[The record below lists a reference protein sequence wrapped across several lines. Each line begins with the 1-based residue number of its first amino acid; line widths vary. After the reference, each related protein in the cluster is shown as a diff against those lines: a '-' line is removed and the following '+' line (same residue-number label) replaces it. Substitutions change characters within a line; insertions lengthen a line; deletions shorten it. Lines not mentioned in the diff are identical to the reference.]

1 METLKKSPV
10 LQSRLLKT
18 VALPLQV
25 KVVGN
30 ATAAS
35 KVRSSDLPGIA
46 NISTAGQTTES
57 AAFGVTI
64 VQTNADAT
72 GLFTVILD
80 KAAIG
85 SVKKINQVHVIAVT
99 GGGTSTVSSSYISNG
114 YICIDLDSSVD
125 LTGANTAEIQLIV
138 TYQEN

>member
-1 METLKKSPV
+1 METLEKSSG
-10 LQSRLLKT
+10 LQSRLLQSKR
-18 VALPLQV
+18 LPVQV
-25 KVVGN
+25 KVVGH
-30 ATAAS
+30 ATPAS
-35 KVRSSDLPGIA
+35 KSRSSDLAGIV

-57 AAFGVTI
+57 AALGVTI

-85 SVKKINQVHVIAVT
+85 EVKKINAVQVVAVS

-114 YICIDLDSSVD
+114 HICIDIDSSVD

-138 TYQEN
+138 DYQKK

>member
-1 METLKKSPV
+1 METVEKSST
-10 LQSRLLKT
+10 LQSRLLKQKRLC
-18 VALPLQV
+18 VQV

-30 ATAAS
+30 ATPAS
-35 KVRSSDLPGIA
+35 KARSSDLAGIA

-57 AAFGVTI
+57 AALGVTI
-64 VQTNADAT
+64 VQTNADST

-85 SVKKINQVHVIAVT
+85 EVSKINKAQSVAVS
-99 GGGTSTVSSSYISNG
+99 GGGTSSVSSAYISNG
-114 YICIDLDSSVD
+114 HICIDIDSSVD

-138 TYQEN
+138 DYQKK